1 MNLEFYPPG
10 NYQSS
15 MRVMKLLGHVRS
27 QKFTSTGLIV
37 LKTLL
42 SFDFTVLLLG
52 IYQSPTKLENTV
64 GLFIKI
70 NDSPGEKTSTDF

>member
-15 MRVMKLLGHVRS
+15 MRVMKLFGHVRS
-27 QKFTSTGLIV
+27 QKFTSTVLIV
-37 LKTLL
+37 LKTL
-42 SFDFTVLLLG
+42 SFDFAVLLLG